1 MSEATH
7 PTGGLTRR
15 GFLKTTGAAAAGLAC
30 AGAVGVAIGGGALA
44 PARATADAGEKTI
57 YTLHQF
63 MCQGNCS
70 IKCTVRDG
78 HLAKIEPSDA
88 VDPKYRRCCMK
99 GLSEIEHVYSPLRLQ
114 TPLKRVGE
122 RGEGKFEKISWDE
135 AMEIVGTELK
145 RAWDA
150 YGKESVYISASNE
163 PRFGML
169 ASILGAGT
177 GVEPGIDRGIGNG
190 VDPAIGGGGFASCS
204 NETRDWVNAKTII
217 LSGINFLE
225 TSLMR
230 SDDFFDAKRAGAEII
245 VVDPHFSTTASKA
258 NQWIPL
264 KPGTDGALY
273 LSMISHIIDNK
284 WYNEDYM
291 RAHTSMPFLLD
302 PATGELLRSGKT
314 PEIDPATGEAADPAD
329 YLVWDTATNVAVPY
343 DAPGVS
349 AALEGIYEVAGQKV
363 VPVFEQLKAS
373 QKDYTTAWAAEKCDI
388 DQEVIEALAE
398 KYATGGPAYLCFGY
412 GGSDKFSNPDI
423 QGHAMVILT
432 ALTGQIGKPG
442 AALGHPGGG
451 QGYGA
456 ALAAWP
462 LPEDMVP
469 ADIPVRADRFA
480 DADAGVHVIISLG
493 NTLQQYY
500 ANMNKTREWL
510 PKLDFILHVG
520 MYDEDSAAFADV
532 VLPVCSKFE
541 DTVEHSIVRGGY
553 NHIQLSQKCIDPL
566 FESKP
571 DYDVMYLI
579 AKSVGLES
587 VLPEDAEQLARFQID
602 EATDPLVAGITFD
615 ALVQN
620 HNTMPLAGIE
630 EPRIGYADL
639 QFPTSTGRMEIYY
652 EPQHHS
658 GQALPQWEENNE
670 VFDGNPLMEK
680 YPLQLAQ
687 TRTRFFVHS
696 HFRGAAWLAQ
706 FYTPRIE
713 LNSQAMAERGLE
725 GGDAVEVFNDRG
737 SFSCQAFGNNAIRPT
752 SARIYEAAWSKDC
765 ISGNPQNVT
774 NDHVNERDAD
784 LLTGAPIPFN
794 DTLVEVRKA

>member
-388 DQEVIEALAE
+388 DQEVIEALA
-398 KYATGGPAYLCFGY
+398 
-412 GGSDKFSNPDI
+412 
-423 QGHAMVILT
+423 
-432 ALTGQIGKPG
+432 
-442 AALGHPGGG
+442 
-451 QGYGA
+451 
-456 ALAAWP
+456 AWP

-713 LNSQAMAERGLE
+713 LNPQAMAERGLE
-725 GGDAVEVFNDRG
+725 DGDAVEVFNDRG
-737 SFSCQAFGNNAIRPT
+737 SFSCQAFRNNAIRPT
-752 SARIYEAAWSKDC
+752 SARIYEAAW
-765 ISGNPQNVT
+765 
-774 NDHVNERDAD
+774 
-784 LLTGAPIPFN
+784 
-794 DTLVEVRKA
+794 

>member
-1 MSEATH
+1 MTDLQLHQVLHRE
-7 PTGGLTRR
+7 PPPLYV
-15 GFLKTTGAAAAGLAC
+15 F
-30 AGAVGVAIGGGALA
+30 ALA
-44 PARATADAGEKTI
+44 ALPQRVATLRE
-57 YTLHQF
+57 
-63 MCQGNCS
+63 
-70 IKCTVRDG
+70 
-78 HLAKIEPSDA
+78 HLPEGVGRRYA
-88 VDPKYRRCCMK
+88 V
-99 GLSEIEHVYSPLRLQ
+99 
-114 TPLKRVGE
+114 
-122 RGEGKFEKISWDE
+122 
-135 AMEIVGTELK
+135 
-145 RAWDA
+145 
-150 YGKESVYISASNE
+150 
-163 PRFGML
+163 
-169 ASILGAGT
+169 
-177 GVEPGIDRGIGNG
+177 
-190 VDPAIGGGGFASCS
+190 
-204 NETRDWVNAKTII
+204 
-217 LSGINFLE
+217 
-225 TSLMR
+225 
-230 SDDFFDAKRAGAEII
+230 
-245 VVDPHFSTTASKA
+245 KA
-258 NQWIPL
+258 N
-264 KPGTDGALY
+264 
-273 LSMISHIIDNK
+273 
-284 WYNEDYM
+284 
-291 RAHTSMPFLLD
+291 PFLLSALNGVVERFEICS
-302 PATGELLRSGKT
+302 PGELVICQQAGLSPDQYVLSGVYKE
-314 PEIDPATGEAADPAD
+314 PAAMGELVAQGEIGC
-329 YLVWDTATNVAVPY
+329 
-343 DAPGVS
+343 
-349 AALEGIYEVAGQKV
+349 
-363 VPVFEQLKAS
+363 
-373 QKDYTTAWAAEKCDI
+373 YTVESMT
-388 DQEVIEALAE
+388 Q
-398 KYATGGPAYLCFGY
+398 
-412 GGSDKFSNPDI
+412 FS
-423 QGHAMVILT
+423 VL
-432 ALTGQIGKPG
+432 
-442 AALGHPGGG
+442 
-451 QGYGA
+451 YGA

-713 LNSQAMAERGLE
+713 LNPQAMAERGLE
-725 GGDAVEVFNDRG
+725 DGDAVEVFNDRG

-765 ISGNPQNVT
+765 ISGNPQN
-774 NDHVNERDAD
+774 DHVNDRDAD